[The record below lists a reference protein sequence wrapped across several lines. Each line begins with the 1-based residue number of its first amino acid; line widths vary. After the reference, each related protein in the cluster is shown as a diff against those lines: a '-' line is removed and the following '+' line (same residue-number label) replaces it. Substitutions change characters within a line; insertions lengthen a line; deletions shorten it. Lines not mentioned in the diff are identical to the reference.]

1 MLFKFVSVC
10 LIYLSYYIILS
21 NMLCNMENNM
31 NYSNEVIL
39 TCDIENKNNSIN
51 LINSIHDIDIEN
63 GLYNEENLDT
73 LYKSVHNSKKNNL
86 ISIISNVSYM
96 SYNFL
101 KNVKEVIYK
110 KVKYLYPSNIKI
122 KN

>member
-10 LIYLSYYIILS
+10 LLL
-21 NMLCNMENNM
+21 NMLCNDYNNS

-39 TCDIENKNNSIN
+39 TCNIENKNNSIN
-51 LINSIHDIDIEN
+51 SIHDNDIDIEN
-63 GLYNEENLDT
+63 GLY
-73 LYKSVHNSKKNNL
+73 YVYNSKKNNL

-101 KNVKEVIYK
+101 KNMKDMVYK
-110 KVKYLYPSNIKI
+110 KI

>member
-10 LIYLSYYIILS
+10 LLYIILS
-21 NMLCNMENNM
+21 NMICNDYNNS

-51 LINSIHDIDIEN
+51 SITSHDIDIEN

-101 KNVKEVIYK
+101 KNIKDMVYK
-110 KVKYLYPSNIKI
+110 KI

>member
-1 MLFKFVSVC
+1 MLFKFISVC
-10 LIYLSYYIILS
+10 LLYIILS
-21 NMLCNMENNM
+21 NMICNDYNNS

-51 LINSIHDIDIEN
+51 SITSHDIDIEN
-63 GLYNEENLDT
+63 GLY
-73 LYKSVHNSKKNNL
+73 YVYNSKKNNL

-101 KNVKEVIYK
+101 KNMKDMVYK
-110 KVKYLYPSNIKI
+110 QI